1 MPVFKWEN
9 FVNDVVKT
17 TLNPFEGEEGTILYG
32 LPGWKLS
39 HTKKKKER
47 EKRKEKRRKEK
58 GRSVT
63 FSTNLPLCPPD
74 CFKKKV

>member
-1 MPVFKWEN
+1 M
-9 FVNDVVKT
+9 NDVVKT

-47 EKRKEKRRKEK
+47 KKEE
-58 GRSVT
+58 
-63 FSTNLPLCPPD
+63 
-74 CFKKKV
+74 KKKGDQLHSVQTSLCAHS